1 MVRTKLQSSLDAD
14 VIIVG
19 AGITGLVLAGLL
31 ARNHFRIGMV
41 EARGDTD
48 KDKDTGTDPRALA
61 VTPCSAQILMTVG
74 AWPLLAPSRVG
85 HFRKM
90 QVWDANGRGKIEFDS
105 AELYQ
110 PTLGY
115 IVESRIL
122 SNTLQT
128 ALAGTAGITWY
139 QPAQAE
145 SLDISKEKAVLA
157 LADGRHISAKLVVA
171 ADGKNSRIRSLG
183 EISFLRH
190 EYDQEALACIV
201 KTERPHEDI
210 ARQRFLSDGTLA
222 FLPMSDPHECG
233 IVWSTRPV
241 EAQQLCKIGRD
252 DFHFRL
258 QTGIDGSLGAVMDS
272 GPRIGYPLAYG
283 AADDYVKDRLALIG
297 DAAHVVHPLAGQGA
311 NLGIL
316 DAAALSQIITET
328 ATKDRDIGEWLA
340 LRRYERWRKG
350 ENQLMMH
357 ALTGFKELFTN
368 QMFPLPVIRNLG
380 LDITDHLPLL
390 KHRIMQYAMGLRG
403 DLPDTACVPV

>member
-1 MVRTKLQSSLDAD
+1 MAKAKLHASLDTD

-31 ARNHFRIGMV
+31 TRNHFRIGIV
-41 EARGDTD
+41 EAREDPD
-48 KDKDTGTDPRALA
+48 KEKPAGTDPRALA
-61 VTPCSAQILMTVG
+61 VTPCSAHILNTVG
-74 AWPLLAPSRVG
+74 AWPQLDLSRIG
-85 HFRKM
+85 YFRKM
-90 QVWDANGRGKIEFDS
+90 QVWDENGRGKIEFDS

-115 IVESRIL
+115 IVESRSL
-122 SNTLQT
+122 LNSLQT
-128 ALAGTAGITWY
+128 AMAGTAGVTWY
-139 QPAQAE
+139 QPAQAV
-145 SLDISKEKAVLA
+145 SLDISKEKAVLS
-157 LADGRHISAKLVVA
+157 LADGRHISARLVVA

-183 EISFLRH
+183 EISFHKH

-201 KTERPHEDI
+201 KTGRPHDDI
-210 ARQRFLSDGTLA
+210 ARQRFLSGGTLA

-233 IVWSTRPV
+233 IVWSTRPG
-241 EAQQLCKIGRD
+241 ETQQLCQVNRD
-252 DFHFRL
+252 DFHSRL
-258 QTGIDGSLGAVMDS
+258 QNGIDNSLGAVTDS
-272 GPRIGYPLAYG
+272 GPRICYPLAYG

-297 DAAHVVHPLAGQGA
+297 DAAHIVHPLAGQGA

-316 DAAALSQIITET
+316 DAAALCQIITET
-328 ATKDRDIGEWLA
+328 AAKDRDIGEWLV

-357 ALTGFKELFTN
+357 VLTGFKELFTN

-390 KHRIMQYAMGLRG
+390 KHHIMQYAMGLRG
-403 DLPDTACVPV
+403 DLPDTARVPV